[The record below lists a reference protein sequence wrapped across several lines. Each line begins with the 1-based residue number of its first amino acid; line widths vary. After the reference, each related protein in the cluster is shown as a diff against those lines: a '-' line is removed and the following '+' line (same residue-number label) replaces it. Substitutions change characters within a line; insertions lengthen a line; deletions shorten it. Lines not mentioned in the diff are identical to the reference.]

1 MMRRLSSLALATAF
15 IVSAGPA
22 AAATW
27 VLDTEHS
34 TVGFAVKHM
43 MVTDQKGGFDTFTG
57 TIELDDKDITKSSVK
72 VEIDTA
78 SVSTRNKK
86 RDDHLRSPE
95 FFDAAK
101 FPKMTFESTKIEKS
115 KDGGLTV
122 TGNLKIRDISK
133 PVTLT
138 VAPLSA
144 EFKDPWGGTH
154 RGTTATATINRE
166 DFGLTWNKALE
177 KGGVV
182 VGKDVKIELQIELL
196 PKPAPAPAAAAAPKK

>member
-1 MMRRLSSLALATAF
+1 MLRRLSSLALAASF
-15 IVSAGPA
+15 VVAGPA

-43 MVTDQKGGFDTFTG
+43 MVTDQKGAFDTFSG
-57 TIELDDKDITKSSVK
+57 TIELDDKDITKSTVN
-72 VEIDTA
+72 VTIDPA
-78 SVSTRNKK
+78 SVNTKNKK
-86 RDDHLRSPE
+86 RDDHLRSPD

-101 FPKMTFESTKIEKS
+101 FPKMTFVSTKVEKA
-115 KDGGLTV
+115 KDGGLLV
-122 TGNLKIRDISK
+122 TGNLTIRDVTK

-138 VAPLSA
+138 VAPLSD

-166 DFGLTWNKALE
+166 EFGLTWNKALE
-177 KGGVV
+177 KGGFV
-182 VGKDVKIELQIELL
+182 VGKDVKIELQVELL
-196 PKPAPAPAAAAAPKK
+196 PKPKA